1 MGRLR
6 PLFVHFRLFKQ
17 KLQFL
22 QQINVKNV
30 HSVYGVGIRTHD
42 LRNILPKP
50 GQGYRPK
57 FNYLGFYLSI
67 VV

>member
-42 LRNILPKP
+42 LGTEHPPKTRPGLPP
-50 GQGYRPK
+50 
-57 FNYLGFYLSI
+57 
-67 VV
+67 